1 MINDLTQGEKEL
13 AELMSELSEKC
24 YSAGWM
30 KDLEY
35 VLWDAV
41 VSGPRDYGHGTI
53 TKDDINKLIQ
63 TSDKVKSWILF
74 DDELEEI
81 SVPLDKWKVK
91 FKIDI
96 TQNSDRLHKNV

>member
-1 MINDLTQGEKEL
+1 MINDLNQDERQL
-13 AELMSELSEKC
+13 AEFMSELSERC

-30 KDLEY
+30 EDLEY

-53 TKDDINKLIQ
+53 TRDDINKLVQ
-63 TSDKVKSWILF
+63 TSDKVNSWILF
-74 DDELEEI
+74 DNELEEI

-91 FKIDI
+91 FAVD
-96 TQNSDRLHKNV
+96 TRQNPDRLHKNI